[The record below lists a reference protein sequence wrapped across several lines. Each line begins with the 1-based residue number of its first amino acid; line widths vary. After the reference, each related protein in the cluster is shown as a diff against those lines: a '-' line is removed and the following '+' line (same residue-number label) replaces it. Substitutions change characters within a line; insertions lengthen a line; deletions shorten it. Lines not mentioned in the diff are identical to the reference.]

1 MPHIQYSDKKKY
13 NHIIDS
19 IFSSQDIETKGDLE
33 FLVYQLMKR
42 YMVSRPRKY
51 STLHSAVYGTIH
63 SAEEFKRL
71 HLDKREDEAIDING
85 EA

>member
-1 MPHIQYSDKKKY
+1 MPHIKPIDKFKYS
-13 NHIIDS
+13 HILYAIN
-19 IFSSQDIETKGDLE
+19 SSQDIETKGDLE

-42 YMVSRPRKY
+42 YMLSREKRY
-51 STLHSAVYGTIH
+51 STLHDAVYGTIH

-71 HLDKREDEAIDING
+71 HLDKREDKAIEENG